1 MASSLKQP
9 TKGQDGLSEAM
20 EQVKKVIN
28 VARKYQVT
36 TEVIATAMLYLQQ
49 NPGVSIGEALG
60 VGLADW
66 DI

>member
-9 TKGQDGLSEAM
+9 TQGQDDLLGAM
-20 EQVKKVIN
+20 EQVKRVIN
-28 VARKYQVT
+28 IARKYHLT
-36 TEVIATAMLYLQQ
+36 TEVLATAMCYLQQ